1 MTLSSLLALTAAM
14 FILALTPGPGVFVTI
29 SAGLT
34 ASRQQIMRLIAGI
47 ITGDIVFL
55 MLSLFGLSW
64 VAAHL
69 HGAFL
74 VLQYAG
80 AAYLCFLGVRLILD
94 RNKLMGEEQLNGA
107 SNDPLSRP
115 PAKTTGFSMGLVVTL
130 SNPKAIFFY
139 ISFLPNFI
147 DLNSLTT
154 MDIVIVSLIIAV
166 VLSISMGFYA
176 WLAYSTRKA
185 SLSESAQSRLNVSS
199 GSLMVVTGALLAIKA
214 E

>member
-14 FILALTPGPGVFVTI
+14 FVLALTPGPGVFVTI

-34 ASRQQIMRLIAGI
+34 ASRQQIMLLIAGI

-64 VAAHL
+64 IAAHL

-94 RNKLMGEEQLNGA
+94 RHKLMGEEQLNG
-107 SNDPLSRP
+107 DPLSRR
-115 PAKTTGFSMGLVVTL
+115 PAKTTGFSVGLVVTL

-147 DLNSLTT
+147 DLNSLTS
-154 MDIVIVSLIIAV
+154 MDIVIVSSIIAL

-185 SLSESAQSRLNVSS
+185 SLSERAQSRLNVSS
-199 GSLMVVTGALLAIKA
+199 GSLMLVTGALLAIKA